1 MTLGTVLSGRY
12 VIEEIVGTGG
22 MAVVYRAWDSKNK
35 RIVAVK
41 VLRPEY
47 QQDNEFLRRFSREA
61 EAASKVSH
69 ENIVGMYDVGHDGDT
84 RYIVM
89 EFVDGITL
97 KSMIR
102 KMGSLSPDAVV
113 RMGIRILAAVDH
125 AHKNGIVHRDI
136 KPQNI
141 LVDSQGMVKV
151 ADFGIARMKAQQ
163 TTRIA
168 DVNSSALGSVHY
180 ISPEQASGEVA
191 DEKSDLYS
199 VGIVLYEMLVG
210 HVPFDGD
217 TAVSV
222 ALKHVSE
229 KPKSMREDNPAIPK
243 AIDEVVL
250 RSLSK
255 KPADRYQNAAE
266 MAADLRRALEK
277 PDSSLAKGR
286 SADKKNGKKSKKRK
300 NSSGKG
306 KGDQRPV
313 PPRQRINYFKRRL
326 KYTFMGVIIG
336 CLLFLM
342 VVVVWLIGHTRMPD
356 LVGRPGDEAY
366 AIMPSGI
373 NVMLRH
379 EYNNFV
385 PEGSVIAQV
394 PDAGVFISK
403 TGEAY
408 ITISSGPREININDY
423 TGYYKDEAMSKLI
436 AEGMETV
443 DVVNVKSDEPIGM
456 VVSQDPA
463 AGILPRDSVL
473 ILYVSGE
480 TVLTPPVTGYPLETA
495 IELIEAEGLV
505 VGDISQAYS
514 ADAAAGTVI
523 AQSVAP
529 NSEVVLGSVIGI
541 TIAQSQETMYY
552 PATELR
558 VIAPLDNTQV
568 YITLTTPSGVSVA
581 AYNAVLGLGTHVVP
595 LSSSESGVH
604 RVMVYM
610 DSMLVEEMQL
620 TFE

>member
-1 MTLGTVLSGRY
+1 MTIGTVLSGRY
-12 VIEEIVGTGG
+12 VVEEIVGTGG
-22 MAVVYRAWDSKNK
+22 MAVVYRAWDSKTK

-41 VLRPEY
+41 VLRAEF

-61 EAASKVSH
+61 EAASQVSH
-69 ENIVGMYDVGHDGDT
+69 ENIVNMYDVGQDGDT

-89 EFVDGITL
+89 EFIDGTTL

-102 KMGSLSPDAVV
+102 QMGHLSPDAVV

-141 LVDSQGMVKV
+141 LVDPQGVVKV

-229 KPKSMREDNPAIPK
+229 EPRSMREEDPSIPR

-250 RSLSK
+250 RALNK
-255 KPADRYQNAAE
+255 KAEDRYQTAAE
-266 MAADLRRALEK
+266 MAADLRKAL
-277 PDSSLAKGR
+277 GR
-286 SADKKNGKKSKKRK
+286 PEGGFVKNKQPDKKAKPRRDTKPRK
-300 NSSGKG
+300 AE
-306 KGDQRPV
+306 QRPV
-313 PPRQRINYFKRRL
+313 DPRQRRAEIIRKLRY
-326 KYTFMGVIIG
+326 YITGVIIA
-336 CLLFLM
+336 CLVCMLAGA
-342 VVVVWLIGHTRMPD
+342 VWLMGHVRMPD
-356 LVGRPGDEAY
+356 VVGMNGDA
-366 AIMPSGI
+366 ACSAMPDNAVIMI
-373 NVMLRH
+373 RR

-385 PEGSVIAQV
+385 PEGNVIAQS
-394 PDAGVFISK
+394 PEAGDFVSK
-403 TGEAY
+403 KGEVY
-408 ITISSGPREININDY
+408 ITISSGSREISIGDY
-423 TGYYKDEAMSKLI
+423 AGWYKDDAMSNLVSC
-436 AEGMETV
+436 GMENV
-443 DVVNVKSDEPIGM
+443 EFEYVKSDTPIGT
-456 VVSQDPA
+456 VVGQTPP
-463 AGILPRDSVL
+463 AGIVPRDTVFT
-473 ILYVSGE
+473 LYVSGE
-480 TVLTPPVTGYPLETA
+480 TVLTPPLTGYTLETA
-495 IELIEAEGLV
+495 VQLIEAEGLV

-514 ADAAAGTVI
+514 ADAVAGTVI

-529 NSEVVLGSVIGI
+529 NSEVVLGSTIDI

-558 VIAPLDNTQV
+558 VVVPLDNTQV
-568 YITLTTPSGVSVA
+568 YVTVTTPGGVAVA
-581 AYNAVLGLGTHVVP
+581 AYNGQMSMGTHVIP
-595 LSSSESGVH
+595 LSSSESGMH
-604 RVMVYM
+604 RIMVYT
-610 DSMLVEEMQL
+610 DGVLLEEMQL